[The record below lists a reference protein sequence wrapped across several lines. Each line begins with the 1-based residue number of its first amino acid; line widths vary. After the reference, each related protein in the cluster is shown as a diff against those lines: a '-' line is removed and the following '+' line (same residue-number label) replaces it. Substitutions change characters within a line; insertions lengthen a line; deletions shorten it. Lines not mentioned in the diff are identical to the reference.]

1 MAYPAKEEAAL
12 LARACVDGP
21 AQGDEGNSPSGADTF
36 DAGGFTG
43 PAWALEPIADHLR
56 RPALVELPEGARPS
70 EVAMDRDRRGAAAL
84 FLPQC
89 EEVLAKRLAAALG
102 EDEADTSPTSAALEQ
117 GRRLPRRQAYLLKG
131 KAGEWASYDE
141 GRARVRCVLAIV
153 SPGTGAPD
161 PRSAREVVAALS
173 EVLAVDSPAPEETA
187 ASAVGDRPTRKRS
200 KRGPN
205 HPPDASAHRYVP
217 QVGVTK
223 SRFGLAM
230 GPCRLLQRGS
240 LYGRDTPDQ
249 REDCAPSLRLV
260 RLKRKPT
267 TDFLAQY
274 FIGRYVT
281 SIASMRWAVVLTSL
295 SHAEYKTT
303 SLATSA

>member
-102 EDEADTSPTSAALEQ
+102 ET
-117 GRRLPRRQAYLLKG
+117 
-131 KAGEWASYDE
+131 
-141 GRARVRCVLAIV
+141 
-153 SPGTGAPD
+153 
-161 PRSAREVVAALS
+161 
-173 EVLAVDSPAPEETA
+173 
-187 ASAVGDRPTRKRS
+187 RPTRPRRRPPSS
-200 KRGPN
+200 KAAGC
-205 HPPDASAHRYVP
+205 
-217 QVGVTK
+217 
-223 SRFGLAM
+223 LAAR
-230 GPCRLLQRGS
+230 PI
-240 LYGRDTPDQ
+240 Y
-249 REDCAPSLRLV
+249 
-260 RLKRKPT
+260 
-267 TDFLAQY
+267 
-274 FIGRYVT
+274 
-281 SIASMRWAVVLTSL
+281 
-295 SHAEYKTT
+295 
-303 SLATSA
+303 